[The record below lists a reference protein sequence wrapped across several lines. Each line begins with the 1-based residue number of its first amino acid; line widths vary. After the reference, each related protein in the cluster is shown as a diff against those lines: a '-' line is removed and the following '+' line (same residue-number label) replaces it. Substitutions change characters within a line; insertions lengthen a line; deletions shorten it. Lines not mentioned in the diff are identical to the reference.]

1 MIGVIEDLIK
11 KELKAIKNVPI
22 DDNIGKAIDLIFQAV
37 HVQKG
42 KIVVGGMGK
51 AGQIGYNFATTF
63 SSTGT
68 PAVFMHPAEAQ
79 HGDLGMLQEK
89 DILFLISTRSIMQR
103 LLQSPHSS

>member
-1 MIGVIEDLIK
+1 MVGVIEDLIK
-11 KELKAIKNVPI
+11 KELKAIRNIPI
-22 DDNIGKAIDLIFQAV
+22 DDNIGKAVDLIFHAV

-51 AGQIGYNFATTF
+51 AGQIGYNVATTF

-89 DILFLISTRSIMQR
+89 DIHFQEVTY
-103 LLQSPHSS
+103 